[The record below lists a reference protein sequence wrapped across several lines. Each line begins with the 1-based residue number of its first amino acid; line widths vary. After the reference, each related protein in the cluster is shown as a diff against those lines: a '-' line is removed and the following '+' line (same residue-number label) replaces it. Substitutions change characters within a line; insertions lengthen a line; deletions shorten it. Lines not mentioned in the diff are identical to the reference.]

1 MAKVKAGEAFV
12 RLSLDDELSAGLQ
25 KAGKQMTAFGKSVAI
40 GGPALAGIGA
50 AIITPILAASKNFAD
65 FGDNLDKVSAR
76 TGIAVES
83 LSELGFASEQ
93 SGASIADLEKGIR
106 GLQKGMFDAKRGAG
120 EMLFALEELGLEY
133 EDLKDLSPEDQFE
146 LIGDR
151 LADIKDDSIR
161 AAVSMKAFGKAG
173 SALLPLFGNI
183 KSLREEARALGITM
197 TAETAKDAAELT
209 DALNRL
215 DKVFLAIKI
224 SIGAAVGPLIS
235 DLTTRF
241 AFALGAVIKFI
252 KANQDIIVTAL
263 KVGVIIGALGGA
275 MLAIGGTI
283 AVMGFAFTG
292 LASAMGAITAIV
304 GAVASALTAIISPV
318 GLVIIAV
325 VALTAAVVE
334 YTEVGQRALEF
345 YKGKF
350 SEFANFIAST
360 VKFIG
365 KAFEAGGIDL
375 AVKALWA
382 VIKVEFLKGAVFIND
397 SFGGIVENV
406 FNAWN
411 QITKIALN
419 SLETVIQLSAKAA
432 NFISTGFWTANKAV
446 VDSFVFVA
454 EKVAKSMFL
463 LKAISGNTYGDMIES
478 LRQLTNASDG
488 FINSQKVNA
497 NDLFG
502 GIISGSED
510 RTKEDEQSFRDNAK
524 EIAGEFAAAGAA
536 LNDELSRA
544 KKEYEDIAKIVN
556 KLPEKAKEAG
566 DEVGKKFKGLGNL
579 SADAIKTTSS
589 GTFSAAAARG
599 LDIAGIDRVALATEQ
614 TAKNTAK
621 IANKKGLAFS

>member
-12 RLSLDDELSAGLQ
+12 RLSLDDELEAGLQ
-25 KAGKQMTAFGKSVAI
+25 KAGKQMKAFGKSVAI
-40 GGPALAGIGA
+40 GGAALAGIGV
-50 AIITPILAASKNFAD
+50 AIVTPIVAAAKNFAD

-106 GLQKGMFDAKRGAG
+106 GLQRGMFDAKRGTG
-120 EMLFALEELGLEY
+120 EMLFALEELGLKY

-151 LADIKDDSIR
+151 LAGISDDSIR
-161 AAVSMKAFGKAG
+161 AAVAMKAFGKSG

-215 DKVFLAIKI
+215 DRVFLAIKVA
-224 SIGAAVGPLIS
+224 IGSAVGPLLS
-235 DLTTRF
+235 DLSTRF
-241 AFALGAVIKFI
+241 AFALGEVIKFI
-252 KANQDIIVTAL
+252 KANKEMIVTAL

-292 LASAMGAITAIV
+292 LASAMGAVTAIV
-304 GAVASALTAIISPV
+304 GGVVSAITAILSPI
-318 GLVIIAV
+318 GLVIAAVIA
-325 VALTAAVVE
+325 LSYAVVE
-334 YTEVGQRALEF
+334 YTEVGQTALAF
-345 YKGKF
+345 YANKF
-350 SEFANFIAST
+350 KDFSNFIAST

-365 KAFEAGGIDL
+365 KAFQAGGIDL

-382 VIKVEFLKGAVFIND
+382 TIKLEFLKGAAFIYDVF
-397 SFGGIVENV
+397 GKIVEDA
-406 FNAWN
+406 FHAWN
-411 QITKIALN
+411 QISTAVLN
-419 SLETVIQLSAKAA
+419 AFQTVYQLVAKAA
-432 NFISTGFWTANKAV
+432 DFIAQSFWSANKAV
-446 VDSFVFVA
+446 IDSFAFVA
-454 EKVAKSMFL
+454 SKVANSLFL
-463 LKAISGNTYGDMIES
+463 LNAISGNTYGNMIER

-488 FINSQKVNA
+488 FISSQKQSSGDFYGDIV
-497 NDLFG
+497 
-502 GIISGSED
+502 SGSED
-510 RTKEDEQSFRDNAK
+510 KQKKNVQEFRDNAK
-524 EIAGEFAAAGAA
+524 DIADEFATAAEA
-536 LNDELSRA
+536 LNDELSQA
-544 KKEYEDIAKIVN
+544 KKEYEGIAEMVN
-556 KLPEKAKEAG
+556 KIPEETGKASKGLTDGFKAGVVEAG
-566 DEVGKKFKGLGNL
+566 KV
-579 SADAIKTTSS
+579 KTSSS